1 MLKSS
6 NEARI
11 FDCIKI
17 NQLNLSRFLQ
27 DFQHSTSLFELLERG
42 GGAPNVG
49 VFGGVFINYRIIAAR
64 DAAMNLYHFRCS
76 LDAIIKQSKFVPSLI
91 PSASMHSVSDQ
102 LSLFDSKF
110 PHTVTIRHG
119 VAHAGELYNTPIK
132 ISAATQTKRQKAHG
146 VETGPGGML
155 ICALFERTFTIGKE
169 GSRKEGEIFSMQVD
183 NSTTSVLASI
193 THSVNSIFA
202 SLPQRT

>member
-1 MLKSS
+1 MPKSS
-6 NEARI
+6 NEAQI

-42 GGAPNVG
+42 GGPPNVG
-49 VFGGVFINYRIIAAR
+49 VFGGVFINYRIIAAK

-91 PSASMHSVSDQ
+91 SSASMQSVRDQ

-110 PHTVTIRHG
+110 PHTDTIRHG
-119 VAHAGELYNTPIK
+119 IAHAGELHETPIK
-132 ISAATQTKRQKAHG
+132 INAAAQTKHRKAYG

-155 ICALFERTFTIGKE
+155 ICALFERTFTIGKQ
-169 GSRKEGEIFSMQVD
+169 RKIFSMQVD
-183 NSTTSVLASI
+183 NSTISVLVSI
-193 THSVNSIFA
+193 THSINSIFA
-202 SLPQRT
+202 SLPQQA